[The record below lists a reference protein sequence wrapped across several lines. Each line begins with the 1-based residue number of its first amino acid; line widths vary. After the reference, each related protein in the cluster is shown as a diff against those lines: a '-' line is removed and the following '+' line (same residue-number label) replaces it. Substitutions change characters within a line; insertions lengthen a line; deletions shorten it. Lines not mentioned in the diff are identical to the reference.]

1 MLFWLKSGLYML
13 DKIPYCFTKSEVI
26 SQFSSKDQFD
36 NWIKTKIKNKSLLLL
51 ANRQII
57 PKFSQ

>member
-26 SQFSSKDQFD
+26 LQFSSKDQFD
-36 NWIKTKIKNKSLLLL
+36 NWIKTKIKNK
-51 ANRQII
+51 QIKKVI
-57 PKFSQ
+57 ILIIFIFL